1 MKNSY
6 NVKAAA
12 FLLLSALLASGCS
25 TTTLAGS
32 TADSAGSS
40 IDVNTMTTGTENAA
54 NVQLASLKLD
64 DLVKYDEHDT
74 NADWSTDNA
83 TSITMSGSAAT
94 VSGSGAKAQGGTV
107 TISAAGTY
115 VLSGKLDEG
124 SIVVDAGDGD
134 IVHLVLNGAQIHNS
148 GSSAIVVKSAD
159 KTILTLAEG
168 TDNEVSDGKTYA
180 VSEEEL
186 TAAIYSKDDLTIN
199 GTGKL
204 SVQGNYKDGI
214 ASKDDLKIVSGTLE
228 VTAAD
233 DGILGRDVAAIK
245 EGGIT
250 IKAGGDGI
258 KTTNDTETDK
268 GNLVIEGG
276 TFNIES
282 GNDGLQSA
290 ASMLIEG
297 GNFSVVTGGGSANA
311 APHQEKQMQR
321 PGFGAGGQAESGSSE
336 TATANTDT
344 AQSDTATVV
353 ESESTSAKGLKA
365 TAAISINNGTLS
377 IDSADDAVHSNGSL
391 DIAGGDLRLATGD
404 DALHADASIA
414 ISGGTVDITE
424 SYEGIEGADIAVS
437 GGEIHVVASDDGVN
451 ATEGS
456 DTTSTEAG
464 GRGPGVAGNAKLAI
478 SGGFITVNAAGD
490 GLDSNGAITM
500 SGGTAIVNG
509 PTNSGNGS
517 LDYDGTFEQTGGVL
531 VAAGSSGMAQAPSE
545 SSSQRSVLMTFP
557 GTLEAGTLVTLADSK
572 GVPMLSFTPE
582 KSMQSIVISAPE
594 LKSGETY
601 AIYTGGTSTGQ
612 AKNGLVEGG
621 KLEGGTKIVSFTLG
635 EAVTYVNESG
645 VTTGGGGFGGS
656 GGGRGQGGGGPR
668 GGQGMKAPSGNE
680 APGQSGTTGQSDA
693 TGQNEATS
701 SMASTETGSSI

>member
-32 TADSAGSS
+32 TNDATESS
-40 IDVNTMTTGTENAA
+40 IDVNTTTTGTGNTA

-64 DLVKYDEHDT
+64 DLVKYDENDM
-74 NADWSTDNA
+74 NADWSADKA
-83 TSITMSGSAAT
+83 TSINMNGSSAM

-124 SIVVDAGDGD
+124 SVVVDAGDDD

-148 GSSAIVVKSAD
+148 ASSAIVVKSAD

-180 VSEEEL
+180 ASEEEM

-233 DGILGRDVAAIK
+233 DGLLGRDVAAFK
-245 EGGIT
+245 EGDIT
-250 IKAGGDGI
+250 IQAGGDGI
-258 KTTNDTETDK
+258 KTTNDGEDGK

-276 TFNIES
+276 TFHIES

-297 GNFSVVTGGGSANA
+297 GTFSLVTGGGSAKA
-311 APHQEKQMQR
+311 APHQEERMQR
-321 PGFGAGGQAESGSSE
+321 PGFGAQDQAQAGSSKPE
-336 TATANTDT
+336 AATTDT
-344 AQSDTATVV
+344 AQTETDAALTTE
-353 ESESTSAKGLKA
+353 ESESTSAKGIKAA
-365 TAAISINNGTLS
+365 TAIAINNGT
-377 IDSADDAVHSNGSL
+377 ITVDSADDAVHSNGSL
-391 DIAGGDLRLATGD
+391 AIAGGELSLVTGD
-404 DALHADASIA
+404 DALHAETSIA
-414 ISGGTVDITE
+414 ISGGTVDITK
-424 SYEGIEGADIAVS
+424 SYEGIESADIAIS
-437 GGEIHVVASDDGVN
+437 GGEVHVVASDDGVN

-456 DTTSTEAG
+456 DATTTEAG
-464 GRGPGVAGNAKLAI
+464 GPGAAGNAKLAI
-478 SGGFITVNAAGD
+478 SGGYLTVNAAGD
-490 GLDSNGAITM
+490 GLDSNGSITM

-509 PTNSGNGS
+509 PTNGGNGS
-517 LDYDGTFEQTGGVL
+517 LDYDGTFEQTGGLL

-557 GTLEAGTLVTLADSK
+557 GTLEGGTLVTLADSK
-572 GVPMLSFTPE
+572 GTPVLSFTPE
-582 KSMQSIVISAPE
+582 KTIQSIVISAPE
-594 LKSGETY
+594 LKSGEDYT
-601 AIYTGGTSTGQ
+601 IYTGGTSTGQ
-612 AKNGLVEGG
+612 VKNGLVQGG
-621 KLEGGTKIVSFTLG
+621 KLEGGTKVVSFTLG
-635 EAVTYVNESG
+635 DAVTYVNESG
-645 VTTGGGGFGGS
+645 VTTGGGGFGGG

-668 GGQGMKAPSGNE
+668 GGQGMKAPSGDE
-680 APGQSGTTGQSDA
+680 TADQSQS
-693 TGQNEATS
+693 
-701 SMASTETGSSI
+701 

>member
-32 TADSAGSS
+32 TTDATESS
-40 IDVNTMTTGTENAA
+40 IDVNTTTTGTGNTA
-54 NVQLASLKLD
+54 NVQLASLKVD
-64 DLVKYDEHDT
+64 DLVKYDENDM
-74 NADWSTDNA
+74 NADWSADKA
-83 TSITMSGSAAT
+83 TSINMNGSSAT

-124 SIVVDAGDGD
+124 SVVVDAGDDD

-148 GSSAIVVKSAD
+148 ASSAIAVKSAD

-180 VSEEEL
+180 ASEEEM

-233 DGILGRDVAAIK
+233 DGLLGRDVAAFK
-245 EGGIT
+245 EGDIT
-250 IKAGGDGI
+250 IQAGGDGI
-258 KTTNDTETDK
+258 KTTNDGEDGK

-276 TFNIES
+276 TFKIES

-297 GNFSVVTGGGSANA
+297 GTFSLVTGGGSTKAE
-311 APHQEKQMQR
+311 PHQEERMQR
-321 PGFGAGGQAESGSSE
+321 PGFGAQDQAQAQAGSSKPE
-336 TATANTDT
+336 AATTDT
-344 AQSDTATVV
+344 AQTETDAASTTE
-353 ESESTSAKGLKA
+353 ESESTSAKGIKAA
-365 TAAISINNGTLS
+365 TAIAINNGTIT
-377 IDSADDAVHSNGSL
+377 IDSTDDAIHSNGSL
-391 DIAGGDLRLATGD
+391 GIAGGELSLATGD
-404 DALHADASIA
+404 DALHAETSIA
-414 ISGGTVDITE
+414 ISGGTVDITK
-424 SYEGIEGADIAVS
+424 SYEGIEGADIAIS
-437 GGEIHVVASDDGVN
+437 GGEVHVVASDDGVN

-456 DTTSTEAG
+456 DATTTTEAG
-464 GRGPGVAGNAKLAI
+464 GRGPGAAGNAKLAI
-478 SGGFITVNAAGD
+478 SGGYLTVNAAGD
-490 GLDSNGAITM
+490 GLDSNGSITM

-509 PTNSGNGS
+509 PTNGGNGS
-517 LDYDGTFEQTGGVL
+517 LDYDGTFEQTGGLL

-572 GVPMLSFTPE
+572 GTPLLSFTPE
-582 KSMQSIVISAPE
+582 KSIQSIVISAPE

-601 AIYTGGTSTGQ
+601 TIYTGGTSTGQ
-612 AKNGLVEGG
+612 VKNGLVQGG
-621 KLEGGTKIVSFTLG
+621 KLESGTEIVSFTLG
-635 EAVTYVNESG
+635 DAVTYVNESG
-645 VTTGGGGFGGS
+645 VTTGGGGFGGG

-668 GGQGMKAPSGNE
+668 GGQGVKAPSG
-680 APGQSGTTGQSDA
+680 
-693 TGQNEATS
+693 
-701 SMASTETGSSI
+701 TETTDQSQS